1 MAVNIEES
9 FLTKNKSVYDF
20 LNQSGQGLYIP
31 LYQREY
37 SWDSD
42 NIEQLLDDLSR
53 GILRLASGEVTEDSK
68 EIRFMGTIIT
78 VVEPNE
84 SHIDPIDREAVPPRI
99 EKLIDGQ
106 QRVSTIA
113 LMATLLVKRLKD
125 IKNRVSTKN
134 PLSERIDEICEAWI
148 EKLLTIFSFDL
159 RRGTPRWKPKII
171 RGQTDYWTRDH
182 DVDKAYTSELSNY
195 LGHFIKAHFEG
206 SDYPSLSS
214 QQKFGDTSVYKNGR
228 KIENWLKTEVATAH
242 INQNEDFATAWDII
256 NNVPQSSIWEF
267 ERKDFVEIIDKKDFS
282 NKKTDSYILCE
293 LVQTLSVCHYLLDRC
308 CFTIIQ
314 PTDDD
319 WAFDMFQSLNATG
332 TPLTAIETF
341 KPTIVN
347 TVNKVFH
354 QKFKDSISDTYF
366 NKVETFLSDNGTA
379 TAQQKNKRTNDY
391 LTSFYVALNG
401 MSLASHFSLQ
411 RKELEKTYNQYS
423 TIDEKVNF
431 IKRMGN
437 YADFYNYWIEYDGKD
452 NECFPCI
459 GSNVEANLASML
471 MLFLKASNHKMAIT
485 ILATMFYDVIEGSN
499 GAVINFIDAVK
510 AVSAYYFIWRS
521 SYSNSGLDNTYR
533 EFFKKMK
540 GEKIT
545 VESIKDHF
553 KMELSKSER
562 GINTKDAWKS
572 KAFNSFKYNLAGD
585 KVIKLALFIA
595 AHDTIPAD
603 EKGLIKSGRDTFTN
617 FLCLEQWLS
626 PSLKSIEHIA
636 PQKNKNNQWDPDLYN
651 PQLEPFQSLGNL
663 TLLPQDLNTS
673 ASNKGWKEKYLYYQC
688 VAAEDPELVEKIDK
702 VALENGITLNQET
715 IEKLKKCKYNSH
727 LSSVSSLGIDG
738 VWNKELVDKRTNIML
753 DIIWDRVSK
762 WLF

>member
-37 SWDSD
+37 SWDND

-53 GILRLASGEVTEDSK
+53 GIFRLASGEVTEDSK

-84 SHIDPIDREAVPPRI
+84 SHIDPIDPEAVPPRI

-113 LMATLLVKRLKD
+113 LMATLLVKRLKE
-125 IKNRVSTKN
+125 IKVRVSKN
-134 PLSERIDEICEAWI
+134 NQLAEHIKEICEAWT

-171 RGQTDYWTRDH
+171 RGQTDYWTRNH

-206 SDYPSLSS
+206 TDYPSLSA
-214 QQKFGDTSVYKNGR
+214 QQKYGDTSVYKNGR
-228 KIENWLKTEVATAH
+228 KIENWLKTDVASAH

-256 NNVPQSSIWEF
+256 SNVPQSSIWEF
-267 ERKDFVEIIDKKDFS
+267 ERKDFVDIINKKDFS
-282 NKKTDSYILCE
+282 TKKTDSYILCE

-347 TVNKVFH
+347 TVSKIFH
-354 QKFKDSISDTYF
+354 QKYKDSLSDTYF
-366 NKVETFLSDNGTA
+366 KKVENFLSDDGKA

-401 MSLASHFSLQ
+401 ISLASHFSLQ

-423 TIDEKVNF
+423 TIEEKDDF

-437 YADFYNYWIEYDGKD
+437 YAEFYNIWINYDGK
-452 NECFPCI
+452 NNAYFPNI
-459 GSNVEANLASML
+459 GSNPDANLASML
-471 MLFLKASNHKMAIT
+471 ILFLKASNHKMAIT
-485 ILATMFYDVIEGSN
+485 ILATMYYDVIERKN
-499 GAVINFIDAVK
+499 DAVINFIDAVK
-510 AVSAYYFIWRS
+510 AVSAYYFLWRS
-521 SYSNSGLDNTYR
+521 TFSNSGLDNTYR
-533 EFFKKMK
+533 EFFKELK
-540 GEKIT
+540 GGVASVKL
-545 VESIKDHF
+545 IKDYF
-553 KMELSKSER
+553 KSELSKPER
-562 GINTKDAWKS
+562 EINTKDLWKT
-572 KAFNSFKYNLAGD
+572 KALNSFKYNSAGD
-585 KVIKLALFIA
+585 KVVRLALLIA
-595 AHDTIPAD
+595 AHDTMAAV
-603 EKGLIKSGRDTFTN
+603 EKGLIKVGRDTSAN
-617 FLCLEQWLS
+617 YLCLEQWLS
-626 PSLKSIEHIA
+626 SDLKTIEHIA
-636 PQKNKNNQWDPDLYN
+636 PQKNKENQWDADLYN
-651 PQLEPFQSLGNL
+651 PQVETYHSLGNL
-663 TLLPQDLNTS
+663 TLLPQDLNSS
-673 ASNKGWKEKYLYYQC
+673 ASNKGWKEKYFYYKC
-688 VAAEDPELVEKIDK
+688 VAEQDPEVVKNIEV
-702 VALENGITLNQET
+702 VASKHGVTLNPDT
-715 IEKLKKCKYNSH
+715 IEKLKECKYNTH
-727 LSSVSSLGIDG
+727 LASLSSLGADG
-738 VWNKELVDKRTNIML
+738 VWNKDLVDKRTNIIL
-753 DIIWDRVSK
+753 DLLWERVSK
-762 WLF
+762 WIF